1 MSDQKKP
8 FYKNY
13 FVIILF
19 GIIFSWFLI
28 YYVWVSYPSRIIK
41 DDAVNSKDLP
51 ANIWKGIPYPPPKE
65 KEIEES
71 SYYSALGS
79 TYGTYGDMY
88 GSLNTLFSGLA
99 FATLIISILLQML
112 ELRETRKE
120 LANQSKALLDQKTEF
135 SAQTNILKNQYEL
148 TSFQHIE
155 AVKQNFFHQF
165 YALMEERRFRLENL
179 NVHKHITIDR
189 KTNKNIFASNICEH
203 GLKALKVYAD
213 QINDQIHTKLDAV
226 KINKQGNDLFYL
238 HLSIAFDSLLFSQI
252 SPLINL
258 TDNLIS
264 TIVDLNTNIPSEREI
279 DTESYFNLIASSLY
293 PNEAIIIFW
302 YGIHNKNW
310 RNIIEKTSL
319 LRYFNYAKIE
329 DIAPIFY
336 NKGAF
341 GNNKIWMEVYQNYY
355 SIKK

>member
-41 DDAVNSKDLP
+41 DDAVNSKELP
-51 ANIWKGIPYPPPKE
+51 AIIWKGIPYPPPKE

-120 LANQSKALLDQKTEF
+120 LAKQSKALLDQKKEF
-135 SAQTNILKNQYEL
+135 AAQTKILEKQTDINANQQKIINEQFKETQKTNFLNHFYKLIDQKNILLNNLTFPKGNEL
-148 TSFQHIE
+148 IHGISVIIE
-155 AVKQNFFHQF
+155 YSMEYKKIRKIFDPEKHDSDFYSEAWNNFNKRIYGSYNYQVSSYFKI
-165 YALMEERRFRLENL
+165 YRLIAYII
-179 NVHKHITIDR
+179 HS
-189 KTNKNIFASNICEH
+189 SNILSDNEKKYYGTVFRTFLSTEEQLVLMWLATFENSLTKCCNRFSLLK
-203 GLKALKVYAD
+203 GLYNEEMKKTGV
-213 QINDQIHTKLDAV
+213 TFF
-226 KINKQGNDLFYL
+226 KIT
-238 HLSIAFDSLLFSQI
+238 AFDNDTSWKSAFEEAK
-252 SPLINL
+252 
-258 TDNLIS
+258 
-264 TIVDLNTNIPSEREI
+264 SEKQKSE
-279 DTESYFNLIASSLY
+279 
-293 PNEAIIIFW
+293 
-302 YGIHNKNW
+302 
-310 RNIIEKTSL
+310 
-319 LRYFNYAKIE
+319 
-329 DIAPIFY
+329 
-336 NKGAF
+336 
-341 GNNKIWMEVYQNYY
+341 
-355 SIKK
+355 